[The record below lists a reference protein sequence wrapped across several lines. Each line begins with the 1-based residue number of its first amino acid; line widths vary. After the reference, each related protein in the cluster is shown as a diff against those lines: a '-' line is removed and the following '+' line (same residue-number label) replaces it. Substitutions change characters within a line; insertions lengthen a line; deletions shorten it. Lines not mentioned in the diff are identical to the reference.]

1 VSLPDFQACLAR
13 LITEAE
19 LSVRV
24 AAEGS
29 SAFGAR
35 VLTDRESRR
44 LRAIAGSRG
53 LTVTRKLHRGFRLGK
68 LLSMLPLTCARL
80 GDEVLGQEATA
91 FWRERP
97 SRSFYFWEEAIS
109 FCDFLAAR
117 AAAGEHPLP
126 FLAEVVR
133 YERASLLLQC
143 APERLSEP
151 AVALLWPADPR
162 PVLQALAAS
171 EPVPALPAT
180 PHLMVGERSADGQV
194 TWTLRR

>member
-19 LSVRV
+19 LSARV
-24 AAEGS
+24 VAEGA

-35 VLTDRESRR
+35 DLTDVEARR

-53 LTVTRKLHRGFRLGK
+53 LTLTRKLHRGFRLGK
-68 LLSMLPLTCARL
+68 LLSMLPLSCARL
-80 GDEVLGQEATA
+80 GDELLGEEASA

-117 AAAGEHPLP
+117 ERPLA

-143 APERLSEP
+143 APERLP
-151 AVALLWPADPR
+151 GPGVALLWPADPR
-162 PVLQALAAS
+162 PVLQALAANQA
-171 EPVPALPAT
+171 VPELPAT
-180 PHLMVGERSADGQV
+180 PHLMTGERAADGQV
-194 TWTLRR
+194 VWSLRR

>member
-13 LITEAE
+13 LVTETE

-24 AAEGS
+24 LAEGTC
-29 SAFGAR
+29 AFGAP

-44 LRAIAGSRG
+44 LRAIAGSPG
-53 LTVTRKLHRGFRLGK
+53 LAITRKLHRGFRLGK

-80 GDEVLGQEATA
+80 GDELLGEQATA

-117 AAAGEHPLP
+117 AAGDRPLP

-143 APERLSEP
+143 APERLPEP
-151 AVALLWPADPR
+151 VGLLWPADPR

-171 EPVPALPAT
+171 APVPALPPT
-180 PHLMVGERSADGQV
+180 PHLMVGERSNDGQV